1 MRSYTGSLA
10 RVKSDATRAGP
21 GENAVTLAKMAARM
35 KMILLNMVCPTVELL
50 RQRKML
56 VDFRV
61 RAENDESS
69 RELAYFCQYHSDTS
83 L

>member
-1 MRSYTGSLA
+1 
-10 RVKSDATRAGP
+10 
-21 GENAVTLAKMAARM
+21 
-35 KMILLNMVCPTVELL
+35 MILLNMVCPPVELL